1 MQKVKDISRVVVAGA
16 GTMGVTMVRIF
27 AQNGYQATLWNHR
40 ASSLERAKERIQA
53 DLIRLHSEG
62 TLTEQPEDILARIT
76 YTTAYEPFRTASF
89 VVENIVEDLETKR
102 AFFRTVCTYVPED
115 TVLATNTSGLR
126 VTELAQA
133 VTNPARFCGMHWW
146 NPPDLL
152 PLVEI
157 TKGEKTGQEAAELVY
172 ALAVSLGK
180 KPVIVR
186 KDILGIIG
194 NRLQYAVLR
203 EALHIMEMGAAGPA
217 EIDAAMKYGPGFRY
231 PTIGPFETV
240 DLGGLDLFRT
250 VSNYLFAE
258 LSTAQHSE
266 TLNRLADA
274 GHFGVRTGEGF
285 YPYADGEGEA
295 KLLWRNEK
303 FKQQKHLIDE

>member
-1 MQKVKDISRVVVAGA
+1 MQRLNDISCVVVAGA
-16 GTMGVTMVRIF
+16 GTMGVTMARIF
-27 AQNGYQATLWNHR
+27 AQNGYQVALWNHR
-40 ASSLERAKERIQA
+40 APSLERAKTRIQA
-53 DLIRLHSEG
+53 DLARLRSEG
-62 TLTEQPEDILARIT
+62 SVTEQPYDILERIS
-76 YTTAYEPFRTASF
+76 YTTEYEAFRTASF

-102 AFFRTVCTYVPED
+102 DFFRTVCRYVPED
-115 TVLATNTSGLR
+115 IVLTSNTSGLR
-126 VTELAQA
+126 VTEVAQA
-133 VTNPARFCGMHWW
+133 VTNPERFCGMHWW

-157 TKGEKTGQEAAELVY
+157 TKGEKTGQEAAELVH
-172 ALAVSLGK
+172 ALALSLGK

-274 GHFGVRTGEGF
+274 GHCGVRTGEGF
-285 YPYADGEGEA
+285 YPYAEGEGEA

-303 FKQQKHLIDE
+303 FKQQKNLIDE